1 MFGGGLGSASGG
13 LLGSAGGFGGQILGS
28 ALGSKLDDFVK
39 SASELAAALSATSL
53 DIEKVVKAAGETG
66 PVAQKLIEEQAVAG
80 AEEAA
85 AAAARLLATQI
96 GQDSVDA
103 IKDFGEASKE
113 LESAV
118 AILNSEFAALAATL
132 LGPVLRAIANIVER
146 ANAAQAAADIAR
158 EGGAGAAGLDAVGD
172 AVRDSGGVQM
182 TSTWHVKPKQ

>member
-1 MFGGGLGSASGG
+1 MGSASGG

-66 PVAQKLIEEQAVAG
+66 PVAQKLIEETKAVAG

-96 GQDSVDA
+96 GWTVSTQLRILEKQVKSWNPLLLFS
-103 IKDFGEASKE
+103 IAS
-113 LESAV
+113 L
-118 AILNSEFAALAATL
+118 
-132 LGPVLRAIANIVER
+132 
-146 ANAAQAAADIAR
+146 Q
-158 EGGAGAAGLDAVGD
+158 
-172 AVRDSGGVQM
+172 
-182 TSTWHVKPKQ
+182 H